1 MKNLRLKVAR
11 TLVLCGI
18 ALMAIHSCKKSPVP
32 PDPNLDVPVTRQ
44 LVISALNAFSTDSI
58 GQFSVAITTPTT
70 TVNLVATGNTVVIKD
85 IVSGTYIVTISKTGY
100 VTSNPSTVNVVVPT
114 DAKTSLIV
122 NESVGLVKSAPAV
135 VVSST
140 SSVVTTISTKSNTDV
155 ASSAVVANTT
165 VAPATVFTL
174 LDGTKP
180 ATVSISVSNVPVNS
194 QVVPIMNVGGVN
206 EVQVTGID
214 ITKDQIPVKTLD
226 LQPEGMTFD
235 KPMIIDMYIGD
246 LYPPNLPSADK
257 IEKQKGLTLNYV
269 RKDGTVEVLTPDH
282 FSADGNTVFYKVTHF
297 SKWSLL
303 DNWLSIQYVNTTNSP
318 MQSQSGTCG
327 FPLAGSFNYTVRYK
341 LMDPADPY
349 RPWLLTSRSA
359 DAVYNVSERYSFP
372 ERAGYY
378 VDARWQCNV
387 LNYIMTDRCPGYW
400 QQWRTRNIA
409 IPEEGQQVKLTYVVC
424 HNQGG

>member
-1 MKNLRLKVAR
+1 MKNLSLKMAR

-70 TVNLVATGNTVVIKD
+70 TVNQVATGNTVVISNL
-85 IVSGTYIVTISKTGY
+85 VSGTYVITISKTGY

-114 DAKTSLIV
+114 NAKTSMIV
-122 NESVGLVKSAPAV
+122 KESIGLTKAAPAI
-135 VVSST
+135 
-140 SSVVTTISTKSNTDV
+140 VVTGATGGVIATKSNTDV

-174 LDGTKP
+174 ADGTKP
-180 ATVSISVSNVPVNS
+180 TTVSISVSNVPVNS
-194 QVVPIMNVGGVN
+194 QVVPLMNVGGVN

-214 ITKDQIPVKTLD
+214 VIKGQIPIKTLD

-246 LYPPNLPSADK
+246 LYPPNLPLAYK
-257 IEKQKGLTLNYV
+257 IAKQDGLTLNYV

-282 FSADGNTVFYKVTHF
+282 FSVDRNTVYYKVTHF
-297 SKWSLL
+297 SKYNLT
-303 DNWLSIQYVNTTNSP
+303 DNYVSIQYVNTTNSSP
-318 MQSQSGTCG
+318 QSKSGTCG
-327 FPLAGSFNYTVRYK
+327 FPLAGTFNYTVRYK
-341 LMDPADPY
+341 IMDPADPY
-349 RPWLLTSRSA
+349 GAWVLTSRNA
-359 DAVYNVSERYSFP
+359 DAVYSVSESYSF
-372 ERAGYY
+372 EARAGYY
-378 VDARWQCNV
+378 VQASWQCDV
-387 LNYIMTDRCPGYW
+387 ENYILTDNTPG
-400 QQWRTRNIA
+400 QQWHTRNIT
-409 IPEEGQQVKLTYVVC
+409 IPVQGQKVTLTYVVC

>member
-1 MKNLRLKVAR
+1 MKNLSLNVAR
-11 TLVLCGI
+11 TLILCAI
-18 ALMAIHSCKKSPVP
+18 VLMAIHSCKKSPVP

-58 GQFSVAITTPTT
+58 GQFSVSVTTPTT
-70 TVNLVATGNTVVIKD
+70 TINQVATGNTVVIKD
-85 IVSGTYIVTISKTGY
+85 IVSGTYVVTISKTGY

-122 NESVGLVKSAPAV
+122 NESVGLTKSAPAV
-135 VVSST
+135 VVT
-140 SSVVTTISTKSNTDV
+140 SATGGVVTTKSNTDV

-174 LDGTKP
+174 ADGTKP
-180 ATVSISVSNVPVNS
+180 ASVSISVSNVPVNT
-194 QVVPIMNVGGVN
+194 QIVPLMNVGGVN

-214 ITKDQIPVKTLD
+214 ITKNQIPVKTLD

-246 LYPPNLPSADK
+246 MYPPNLPLADK
-257 IEKQKGLTLNYV
+257 IAKQNGLTLNYV

-282 FSADGNTVFYKVTHF
+282 FSTDRNTVYYKVTHF
-297 SKWSLL
+297 SKWNLL
-303 DNWLSIQYVNTTNSP
+303 DNWLTIQYVNTTVSP
-318 MQSQSGTCG
+318 VQSKSGPCG
-327 FPLAGSFNYTVRYK
+327 FGLAGNFNYTVRYS
-341 LMDPADPY
+341 PNNSADPY
-349 RPWLLTSRSA
+349 CAWLLTSRWA
-359 DAVYNVSERYSFP
+359 DAVYNVTESYSFVAK
-372 ERAGYY
+372 AGYY
-378 VDARWQCNV
+378 VQASWQCNV
-387 LNYIMTDRCPGYW
+387 QNYVMTDNCPGYW
-400 QQWRTRNIA
+400 QQWHTRNIA